1 MKRKYKFTK
10 LIAPLLCTTLLF
22 ACSNTEEESTSKSGT
37 STATEVNI
45 ESLSTLG
52 DSDIQSVV
60 SGLVSYSDDD
70 LYTDW
75 ENEEV
80 TSIQLNGST
89 ATYEGSG
96 GVAVSGSTVTIKTG
110 GVYVLSGTL
119 ADGQIVADAED
130 DNTVRIVLNGVDI
143 TSSSSAP
150 IYVKNAEK
158 TVLSLPEGTENTVT
172 DGTQYVY
179 DDAEAEEPNST
190 IFSKGNLTINGE
202 GKLVVEANFNNG
214 ITGKD
219 DLKITGGNIEITA
232 KDDAIVGRDLLAI
245 KDGTFTI
252 TAGGD
257 GMKTT
262 NDEDA
267 EKGNLAIEGGTFNIT
282 AENDGIQAQ
291 TSLYTLGG
299 DYTITTG
306 GGSPETVAANENAMG
321 GRGQSESTTTT
332 TTTETSSSKGLKA
345 TAELAIAGGTF
356 NIDSLDD
363 AVHSNGNILIEGGEL
378 AIATGDD
385 GIHADSSV
393 LTKGGNIT
401 VTKSYEGI
409 EGGVI
414 AIADGNIDVTA
425 SDDGLNVGGGVD
437 GSGMDMESSTSSDMM
452 LQISGGYVSINAQ
465 GDGLDSNGNFVMTG
479 GTAVVS
485 GPTNDGNGSL
495 DYNGTFEISGGLLIA
510 AGSSGMVQASSDTSE
525 QNGILMTYPE
535 TQSAGTLIH
544 LEDSDGNTI
553 ATFAPEKEYSSV
565 YISSPDL
572 AKDSSYTLYSGGTS
586 TGTETNGLYTDG
598 EYSGGTKVVE
608 FTISDVVTWL
618 NESGV
623 TEAQSGMGG
632 MGGRGGGGMRGDG
645 GTPPEGME
653 RPDRGTAPDGG
664 TPPDQSTTDQSTTTG
679 DSL

>member
-22 ACSNTEEESTSKSGT
+22 ACSNTEEESTSNSGT

-60 SGLVSYSDDD
+60 SGLVSYSDND

-96 GVAVSGSTVTIKTG
+96 GVVVSGSTVTIKTG

-119 ADGQIVADAED
+119 ADGQIVVDAED
-130 DNTVRIVLNGVDI
+130 NNTVRLVLNGVDI

-150 IYVKNAEK
+150 IYVNNAEK
-158 TVLSLPEGTENTVT
+158 TVISLPEGTENTVT

-179 DDAEAEEPNST
+179 DDVEAEEPNSA

-252 TAGGD
+252 TVGGD

-299 DYTITTG
+299 DYNITTG

-332 TTTETSSSKGLKA
+332 TSTETSSSKGLKA

-363 AVHSNGNILIEGGEL
+363 AVHSNGNVLIEGGEL
-378 AIATGDD
+378 TIATGDD

-393 LTKGGNIT
+393 LTKGGNIN

-485 GPTNDGNGSL
+485 GPTNNGNGSL

-544 LEDSDGNTI
+544 LEDSEGNTI

-572 AKDSSYTLYSGGTS
+572 VKDSSYTLYSGGTS

-632 MGGRGGGGMRGDG
+632 MGGRGGSSGGMRGDG

-653 RPDRGTAPDGG
+653 RPDRGTAPG
-664 TPPDQSTTDQSTTTG
+664 TDSSTTDQSTTTG

>member
-10 LIAPLLCTTLLF
+10 LIAPLLCTTILF
-22 ACSNTEEESTSKSGT
+22 ACSNTEEESSSGT

-45 ESLSTLG
+45 ESLSTLA

-70 LYTDW
+70 LYTEW
-75 ENEEV
+75 ENEDF

-96 GVAVSGSTVTIKTG
+96 AVVVSGSTVTIKTG

-119 ADGQIVADAED
+119 DDGQIVVDAED
-130 DNTVRIVLNGVDI
+130 NNTVRLVLNGVDI

-158 TVLSLPEGTENTVT
+158 TVLSMPEGTENTVT

-219 DLKITGGNIEITA
+219 DLKITGGNIEVTA
-232 KDDAIVGRDLLAI
+232 KDDGIVGRDLLAI
-245 KDGTFTI
+245 KEGTFTI

-257 GMKTT
+257 GIKTT

-267 EKGNLAIEGGTFNIT
+267 EKGNLVIEAGTYSIA

-321 GRGQSESTTTT
+321 GRGQSDSTTSTTT

-345 TAELAIAGGTF
+345 TAELAIGGGTF

-363 AVHSNGNILIEGGEL
+363 AVHSNGNVLIEAGEFT
-378 AIATGDD
+378 IATGDD

-401 VTKSYEGI
+401 VTKSYEGM
-409 EGGVI
+409 EGSVI
-414 AIADGNIDVTA
+414 AIADGTIDVTA
-425 SDDGLNVGGGVD
+425 SDDGVNVGGGVD
-437 GSGMDMESSTSSDMM
+437 GSGMDMESSASSDQL
-452 LQISGGYVSINAQ
+452 LQISGGYVSVNSQ

-485 GPTNDGNGSL
+485 GPTNSGNGSL

-525 QNGILMTYPE
+525 QNGILMTYPA

-544 LEDSDGNTI
+544 LEDSEGNTI
-553 ATFAPEKEYSSV
+553 ATFAPDKEYSSV

-632 MGGRGGGGMRGDG
+632 MGGHSGGGMRGDG

-653 RPDRGTAPDGG
+653 RPDRGTAPG
-664 TPPDQSTTDQSTTTG
+664 TDSSTTDQSTTTG

>member
-22 ACSNTEEESTSKSGT
+22 ACSNTEEESSSET

-45 ESLSTLG
+45 ESLSTLA

-96 GVAVSGSTVTIKTG
+96 GVVVSGSTVTIKTG
-110 GVYVLSGTL
+110 GVYDLSGTL
-119 ADGQIVADAED
+119 DDGQIVVDAED
-130 DNTVRIVLNGVDI
+130 NNTVRIVLNGVDI

-158 TVLSLPEGTENTVT
+158 TVISMPEGTENTVT

-179 DDAEAEEPNST
+179 DDEEAEEPNSA

-219 DLKITGGNIEITA
+219 DLKITGGNIEINA

-245 KDGTFTI
+245 KEGTFTI

-267 EKGNLAIEGGTFNIT
+267 EKGNLVIEAGTYSISV
-282 AENDGIQAQ
+282 ENDGIQAQ

-345 TAELAIAGGTF
+345 TTELAIAGGTF
-356 NIDSLDD
+356 DIDSLDD
-363 AVHSNGNILIEGGEL
+363 AVHSNGNVFIEGGEL

-401 VTKSYEGI
+401 ITKSYEGI

-437 GSGMDMESSTSSDMM
+437 GSGMDMESSASSDMM
-452 LQISGGYVSINAQ
+452 LQISGGYVSVNSQ

-479 GTAVVS
+479 GTAIVS
-485 GPTNDGNGSL
+485 GPTNSGNGSL

-525 QNGILMTYPE
+525 QNGILMTYPA

-544 LEDSDGNTI
+544 LADSEGNTI

-572 AKDSSYTLYSGGTS
+572 EKDSSYTLYSGGKS

-632 MGGRGGGGMRGDG
+632 MGGRGGGGGMRGDG

-653 RPDRGTAPDGG
+653 RPDRGTAPG
-664 TPPDQSTTDQSTTTG
+664 TDSGTTDQSTTTG

>member
-22 ACSNTEEESTSKSGT
+22 ACSNTEEESSSGT

-75 ENEEV
+75 DNEDV

-96 GVAVSGSTVTIKTG
+96 AVVVSGSTVTIKTG

-119 ADGQIVADAED
+119 DDGQIVVDAED
-130 DNTVRIVLNGVDI
+130 NNTVRLVLNGVDI

-158 TVLSLPEGTENTVT
+158 TVISLPEGTENTIT

-179 DDAEAEEPNST
+179 DDAEAEEPNSA

-219 DLKITGGNIEITA
+219 DLKITGGNIEVTA

-245 KDGTFTI
+245 KEGTFTI

-267 EKGNLAIEGGTFNIT
+267 EKGNLVIEAGTYSIT

-291 TSLYTLGG
+291 TSLYTLAG

-332 TTTETSSSKGLKA
+332 TTETSSSKGLKA

-356 NIDSLDD
+356 AIDSLDD
-363 AVHSNGNILIEGGEL
+363 AVHSNGNVLVDAGEL
-378 AIATGDD
+378 TIATGDD

-409 EGGVI
+409 EGSVI
-414 AIADGNIDVTA
+414 AIADGTIDVTA

-452 LQISGGYVSINAQ
+452 LQISGGYVSVDSQ

-485 GPTNDGNGSL
+485 GPTNSGNGSL

-525 QNGILMTYPE
+525 QNGILMTYPA

-544 LEDSDGNTI
+544 LEDSEGNTI

-653 RPDRGTAPDGG
+653 RPDRGTTPG
-664 TPPDQSTTDQSTTTG
+664 TDSSTTDQSTTTG

>member
-22 ACSNTEEESTSKSGT
+22 ACSNTEEDSSSGT

-45 ESLSTLG
+45 ESLSTLA

-75 ENEEV
+75 ENEDV

-96 GVAVSGSTVTIKTG
+96 AVVVSGSTVTIKTG

-119 ADGQIVADAED
+119 DDGQIVVDAED
-130 DNTVRIVLNGVDI
+130 NNTVRLVLNGVDI

-158 TVLSLPEGTENTVT
+158 TVISMPEGTENTVT

-202 GKLVVEANFNNG
+202 GKLVVEANFNDG

-219 DLKITGGNIEITA
+219 DLKITGGNIEVTA

-245 KDGTFTI
+245 KEGTFTI
-252 TAGGD
+252 KAGGD

-267 EKGNLAIEGGTFNIT
+267 EKGNLVIEDGTYSIT

-306 GGSPETVAANENAMG
+306 GGSPESVAANENAMG
-321 GRGQSESTTTT
+321 GRGQSQST

-345 TAELAIAGGTF
+345 TAELAIGGGTF
-356 NIDSLDD
+356 DFDSLDD
-363 AVHSNGNILIEGGEL
+363 AVHSNGNVLIEAGEFT
-378 AIATGDD
+378 IATGDD

-409 EGGVI
+409 EGSVI
-414 AIADGNIDVTA
+414 VIADGTIDVTA

-437 GSGMDMESSTSSDMM
+437 GSGMDMESSASSDLL
-452 LQISGGYVSINAQ
+452 LQISGGYVSVNSQ

-485 GPTNDGNGSL
+485 GPTNNGNGSL

-525 QNGILMTYPE
+525 QNGILMTYPA
-535 TQSAGTLIH
+535 TQSAGTLLH
-544 LEDSDGNTI
+544 LEDSEGNTI
-553 ATFAPEKEYSSV
+553 ATFAPDKEYSSV

-586 TGTETNGLYTDG
+586 TGKETNGLYTDG

-632 MGGRGGGGMRGDG
+632 RGGGAGMRGDG

-653 RPDRGTAPDGG
+653 RPDRGTPPG
-664 TPPDQSTTDQSTTTG
+664 TDSSTTDQSTTTG

>member
-10 LIAPLLCTTLLF
+10 LIAPLLCTTVLF
-22 ACSNTEEESTSKSGT
+22 ACSNQDESGT
-37 STATEVNI
+37 ESSTAATEVNI
-45 ESLSTLG
+45 ESLSTVG
-52 DSDIQSVV
+52 DSDIKSVV

-70 LYTDW
+70 LYTEW
-75 ENEEV
+75 ENADS
-80 TSIQLNGST
+80 TSITLNGSS
-89 ATYEGSG
+89 ATSQGSG
-96 GVAVSGSTVTIKTG
+96 AVVVSGSTVTIKAG
-110 GVYVLSGTL
+110 GVYVLSGSL
-119 ADGQIVADAED
+119 ADGQIIVDAED
-130 DNTVRIVLNGVDI
+130 DSTVRLVLNGVDI
-143 TSSSSAP
+143 TSSTSAP

-158 TVLSLPEGTENTVT
+158 AVISMPEGTENIVT

-179 DDAEAEEPNST
+179 DDAEAEEPNSA

-202 GKLVVEANFNNG
+202 GKLVVDANFNNG

-219 DLKITGGNIEITA
+219 DLKITGGNIEVTA

-245 KDGTFTI
+245 KEGTFTI

-257 GMKTT
+257 GIKTT
-262 NDEDA
+262 NDEEA

-291 TSLYTLGG
+291 TALYTLGG

-306 GGSPETVAANENAMG
+306 GGSPETVAVNENAMG
-321 GRGQSESTTTT
+321 GRGQSDSTTTET
-332 TTTETSSSKGLKA
+332 TTTEETSSSKGLKA
-345 TAELAIAGGTF
+345 TTELAIGGGTF
-356 NIDSLDD
+356 AIDSLDD
-363 AVHSNGNILIEGGEL
+363 AVHSNGNVLVEAGEFTIE
-378 AIATGDD
+378 TGDD

-409 EGGVI
+409 EGQVI
-414 AIADGNIDVTA
+414 AIADGTIDVTA
-425 SDDGLNVGGGVD
+425 SDDGVNVGGGVD
-437 GSGMDMESSTSSDMM
+437 GSGMDMESSTSSDQM
-452 LQISGGYVSINAQ
+452 LQISGGYVSVNSQ

-485 GPTNDGNGSL
+485 GPTNSGNGSL

-525 QNGILMTYPE
+525 QNGMLMMYPE
-535 TQSAGTLIH
+535 TQAAGTLIH
-544 LEDSDGNTI
+544 LEDSEGNTI
-553 ATFAPEKEYSSV
+553 ATFAPEKEYAAV

-572 AKDSSYTLYSGGTS
+572 TKDSSYTLYSGGSS

-618 NESGV
+618 DESGV
-623 TEAQSGMGG
+623 TEAQSGM
-632 MGGRGGGGMRGDG
+632 MGGRGGGGMKGNG

-653 RPDRGTAPDGG
+653 RPDRGTAPSTDQG
-664 TPPDQSTTDQSTTTG
+664 TTTDESTTTNG

>member
-22 ACSNTEEESTSKSGT
+22 ACSNTEEESSSGT

-45 ESLSTLG
+45 ESLSTLA

-70 LYTDW
+70 FYTEW
-75 ENEEV
+75 ENEDF

-96 GVAVSGSTVTIKTG
+96 AVVVSGSTVTIKTG

-119 ADGQIVADAED
+119 DDGQIVVDAED
-130 DNTVRIVLNGVDI
+130 NNTVRLVLNGVDI

-158 TVLSLPEGTENTVT
+158 AVLSMPEGTENTVT

-179 DDAEAEEPNST
+179 DDTEAEEPNST

-202 GKLVVEANFNNG
+202 GNLVVEANFNNG

-219 DLKITGGNIEITA
+219 DLKITGGNIEVTA
-232 KDDAIVGRDLLAI
+232 KDDGIVGRDLLAI
-245 KDGTFTI
+245 KEGTFTI

-267 EKGNLAIEGGTFNIT
+267 EKGNLVIEAGTYSIT

-356 NIDSLDD
+356 DIDSLDD
-363 AVHSNGNILIEGGEL
+363 AVHSNGNVLIEAGEFT
-378 AIATGDD
+378 IATGDD

-409 EGGVI
+409 EGSVI
-414 AIADGNIDVTA
+414 AIADGTIDVTA
-425 SDDGLNVGGGVD
+425 SDDGVNVGGGVD
-437 GSGMDMESSTSSDMM
+437 GSGMDMESSASSDQL
-452 LQISGGYVSINAQ
+452 LQISGGYVSVNSQ

-485 GPTNDGNGSL
+485 GPTNSGNGSL

-525 QNGILMTYPE
+525 QNGILMTYPA

-544 LEDSDGNTI
+544 LEDSEGNTI

-572 AKDSSYTLYSGGTS
+572 VKDSSYTLYSGGTS

-632 MGGRGGGGMRGDG
+632 MGGHGGGGMRGDG

-653 RPDRGTAPDGG
+653 RPDRGTAPG
-664 TPPDQSTTDQSTTTG
+664 TDSGTTDQSTTTG

>member
-10 LIAPLLCTTLLF
+10 LVAPLLCTTLLF
-22 ACSNTEEESTSKSGT
+22 ACSNTEEESSSGT

-45 ESLSTLG
+45 ESISRLG

-60 SGLVSYSDDD
+60 SGLVSYGDDD
-70 LYTDW
+70 LYTEW
-75 ENEEV
+75 ENEDV

-89 ATYEGSG
+89 ATSEGSG
-96 GVAVSGSTVTIKTG
+96 AVVVSGSKVTIKTG

-119 ADGQIVADAED
+119 DDGEIIVDAED
-130 DNTVRIVLNGVDI
+130 NNTVRLVLNGVDI

-150 IYVKNAEK
+150 IYMKNAEK
-158 TVLSLPEGTENTVT
+158 TVISMPEGTENTVT

-179 DDAEAEEPNST
+179 DDAEAEEPNSA

-202 GKLVVEANFNNG
+202 GTLVVGANFNNG

-219 DLKITGGNIEITA
+219 DLKITGGTIEITA

-245 KDGTFTI
+245 KEGTFVI

-257 GMKTT
+257 GFKTT
-262 NDEDA
+262 NDEDTA
-267 EKGNLAIEGGTFNIT
+267 KGNLVIEGGDFNIT

-306 GGSPETVAANENAMG
+306 GGSPETVAVNQNAMG
-321 GRGQSESTTTT
+321 GRGQSDSTTSTTT

-356 NIDSLDD
+356 AIDSLDD
-363 AVHSNGNILIEGGEL
+363 AVHSNGNVLIEGGEFT
-378 AIATGDD
+378 IATGDD
-385 GIHADSSV
+385 GIHADASV

-409 EGGVI
+409 EGAVI
-414 AIADGNIDVTA
+414 AIAEGTIDVTA
-425 SDDGLNVGGGVD
+425 SDDGINVGGGVD

-452 LQISGGYVSINAQ
+452 LQISGGYVSVNSQ

-485 GPTNDGNGSL
+485 GPTNSGNGSL
-495 DYNGTFEISGGLLIA
+495 DYNGTFEISGGLLMA

-525 QNGILMTYPE
+525 
-535 TQSAGTLIH
+535 
-544 LEDSDGNTI
+544 
-553 ATFAPEKEYSSV
+553 
-565 YISSPDL
+565 
-572 AKDSSYTLYSGGTS
+572 
-586 TGTETNGLYTDG
+586 
-598 EYSGGTKVVE
+598 
-608 FTISDVVTWL
+608 
-618 NESGV
+618 
-623 TEAQSGMGG
+623 
-632 MGGRGGGGMRGDG
+632 
-645 GTPPEGME
+645 
-653 RPDRGTAPDGG
+653 
-664 TPPDQSTTDQSTTTG
+664 
-679 DSL
+679 

>member
-1 MKRKYKFTK
+1 MKPKYKFTK
-10 LIAPLLCTTLLF
+10 LIAPLLCATLLF
-22 ACSNTEEESTSKSGT
+22 ACSNTEEETTSNSGI

-45 ESLSTLG
+45 ESLCTLG
-52 DSDIQSVV
+52 DSDIPSVV

-75 ENEEV
+75 ENEKV

-89 ATYEGSG
+89 ATYEGTG
-96 GVAVSGSTVTIKTG
+96 GVVVSGSTVTIKTG

-119 ADGQIVADAED
+119 TDGQIFVDAED
-130 DNTVRIVLNGVDI
+130 NNTVRLVLNGVDI

-179 DDAEAEEPNST
+179 EDAEAEEPNSA

-219 DLKITGGNIEITA
+219 DLKITSGNIEITA

-245 KDGTFTI
+245 KEGTFTI

-282 AENDGIQAQ
+282 AENDGIQSQ

-299 DYTITTG
+299 EYTITTG

-321 GRGQSESTTTT
+321 GRGQSEST

-363 AVHSNGNILIEGGEL
+363 AVHSNGNVLIEGGEL

-401 VTKSYEGI
+401 ITKSYEGI

-437 GSGMDMESSTSSDMM
+437 GSGMDMESSTSSDRM
-452 LQISGGYVSINAQ
+452 LQISGGYVSVNAQ

-485 GPTNDGNGSL
+485 GPTNNGNGSL

-525 QNGILMTYPE
+525 QIGILMTYPA

-544 LEDSDGNTI
+544 LEDSEGNTI

-572 AKDSSYTLYSGGTS
+572 EKDSSYTLYSGGTS

-598 EYSGGTKVVE
+598 KYSGGTKVVE

-632 MGGRGGGGMRGDG
+632 MGGRGGGMRGDG

-653 RPDRGTAPDGG
+653 RPDRGTAPG
-664 TPPDQSTTDQSTTTG
+664 TDSSTTTTG
-679 DSL
+679 NSL

>member
-10 LIAPLLCTTLLF
+10 LIAPLLCTTVLF
-22 ACSNTEEESTSKSGT
+22 ACSNQDESGSDTST
-37 STATEVNI
+37 TATEVNI
-45 ESLSTLG
+45 ESLSTVG
-52 DSDIQSVV
+52 DTDIKTVV
-60 SGLVSYSDDD
+60 SGLVSYSEDD
-70 LYTDW
+70 LYTEW
-75 ENEEV
+75 EN
-80 TSIQLNGST
+80 TDPTYIKLNGSS
-89 ATYEGSG
+89 ATSEGSG
-96 GVAVSGSTVTIKTG
+96 AVVVSGSTVTIKAG

-119 ADGQIVADAED
+119 ADGQIIIDAED
-130 DNTVRIVLNGVDI
+130 DSTVRLVLNGADI
-143 TSSSSAP
+143 TSSTSAP

-158 TVLSLPEGTENTVT
+158 TVISMPEGTENSVT

-179 DDAEAEEPNST
+179 DDAEAEEPNSA

-202 GKLVVEANFNNG
+202 GSLVVDANFNNG

-219 DLKITGGNIEITA
+219 ELKITGGNIEVNA

-245 KDGTFTI
+245 KEGTFTI

-257 GMKTT
+257 GLKTT

-291 TSLYTLGG
+291 TALYTLGG
-299 DYTITTG
+299 EYTITTG
-306 GGSPETVAANENAMG
+306 GGSPETVAANENAMM
-321 GRGQSESTTTT
+321 GRGQSDSTTTT
-332 TTTETSSSKGLKA
+332 TTTTEETSSSKGLKA
-345 TAELAIAGGTF
+345 TTELAIGGGTF
-356 NIDSLDD
+356 TIDSLDD
-363 AVHSNGNILIEGGEL
+363 AVHSNGNVLIEAGEFT
-378 AIATGDD
+378 IATGDD

-409 EGGVI
+409 EGQVI
-414 AIADGNIDVTA
+414 AIADGTIDVTA
-425 SDDGLNVGGGVD
+425 SDDGVNVGGGVD
-437 GSGMDMESSTSSDMM
+437 GSGMDMESSTSSDLL
-452 LQISGGYVSINAQ
+452 LQISGGNLSVNSQ
-465 GDGLDSNGNFVMTG
+465 GDGLDSNGSFVMTG

-485 GPTNDGNGSL
+485 GPTNSGNGAL
-495 DYNGTFEISGGLLIA
+495 DYNGSFDISGGLLIA

-525 QNGILMTYPE
+525 QNGILMTFPE
-535 TQSAGTLIH
+535 TQSAGTIVH
-544 LEDSDGNTI
+544 LEDSEGNTI
-553 ATFAPEKEYSSV
+553 ATFAPEKEYQSV

-572 AKDSSYTLYSGGTS
+572 AKDSSFTLYSGGTS

-598 EYSGGTKVVE
+598 KYSDGTKVVE

-618 NESGV
+618 DESGV

-632 MGGRGGGGMRGDG
+632 MGGPGGGGMRGDG
-645 GTPPEGME
+645 GTPPDGT
-653 RPDRGTAPDGG
+653 RPDRGT
-664 TPPDQSTTDQSTTTG
+664 PPTDQNTTTDQSTTTG

>member
-10 LIAPLLCTTLLF
+10 LIAPLLCTTVLF
-22 ACSNTEEESTSKSGT
+22 ACSNQDESGSDTST
-37 STATEVNI
+37 TATEVNI
-45 ESLSTLG
+45 ESLSTVG
-52 DSDIQSVV
+52 DTDIKTVV
-60 SGLVSYSDDD
+60 SGLVSYSEDD
-70 LYTDW
+70 LYTEW
-75 ENEEV
+75 ENADP
-80 TSIQLNGST
+80 TYIKLNGSS
-89 ATYEGSG
+89 ATSEGSG
-96 GVAVSGSTVTIKTG
+96 AVVVSGSTVTIKAG

-119 ADGQIVADAED
+119 ADGQIIVDAED
-130 DNTVRIVLNGVDI
+130 DSTVRLVLNGADI
-143 TSSSSAP
+143 TSSTSAP

-158 TVLSLPEGTENTVT
+158 TVISMPEGTENSIT
-172 DGTQYVY
+172 DGTQYEY
-179 DDAEAEEPNST
+179 DDAEAEEPNSA

-202 GKLVVEANFNNG
+202 GSLVVDANFNNG

-219 DLKITGGNIEITA
+219 ELKITGGNIEVNA

-245 KDGTFTI
+245 KEGTFTI

-257 GMKTT
+257 GLKTT

-291 TSLYTLGG
+291 TALYTLGG
-299 DYTITTG
+299 EYTITTG
-306 GGSPETVAANENAMG
+306 GGSPETVAANENAMM
-321 GRGQSESTTTT
+321 GRGQSDSTTTT
-332 TTTETSSSKGLKA
+332 TTTTEETSSSKGLKA
-345 TAELAIAGGTF
+345 TTELAIGGGTF
-356 NIDSLDD
+356 TIDSLDD
-363 AVHSNGNILIEGGEL
+363 AVHSNGNVVIEAGEFT
-378 AIATGDD
+378 IATGDD

-409 EGGVI
+409 EGSVI
-414 AIADGNIDVTA
+414 AIADGTIDVTA
-425 SDDGLNVGGGVD
+425 SDDGVNVGGGVD
-437 GSGMDMESSTSSDMM
+437 GSGMDMESSTSSDQI
-452 LQISGGYVSINAQ
+452 LQISGGNISVNSQ
-465 GDGLDSNGNFVMTG
+465 GDGLDSNGSFVMTG

-485 GPTNDGNGSL
+485 GPTNSGNGAL
-495 DYNGTFEISGGLLIA
+495 DYNGSFDISGGLLIA

-525 QNGILMTYPE
+525 QNGILMTFPE
-535 TQSAGTLIH
+535 TQSAGTIVH
-544 LEDSDGNTI
+544 LEDSKGNTI
-553 ATFAPEKEYSSV
+553 ATFAPEKEYQSV

-598 EYSGGTKVVE
+598 KYSDGTKVVE

-618 NESGV
+618 DESGV

-632 MGGRGGGGMRGDG
+632 MGGPGGGGMRGDG
-645 GTPPEGME
+645 GTPPDGT
-653 RPDRGTAPDGG
+653 RPDRGT
-664 TPPDQSTTDQSTTTG
+664 PPTDQNTTTDQSTTTG